1 MMLIGILKPN
11 TSPVYL
17 LLHHASVYRGVRKNK
32 CCLLVTQVTTWRHC
46 YWTPLAYQCLCRACM
61 CNNALCVL
69 AVLHACVCVCVCKLY
84 ACHGFLSEHK
94 LGPGLQLTF
103 YGIWAKSGHTYR
115 HTNTWMTYNLHKSLS
130 LALSLS
136 YTHTHSHHSSSK
148 SSITLQQQVKF
159 NFQVRPVGCQP
170 SGLLQLLYTQC
181 FFSL

>member
-1 MMLIGILKPN
+1 MLRFIGVSER
-11 TSPVYL
+11 TSAVSL
-17 LLHHASVYRGVRKNK
+17 LLRWQRDVTAIEHLWHINVCVGHV
-32 CCLLVTQVTTWRHC
+32 CVIMHCVCLQFYMR
-46 YWTPLAYQCLCRACM
+46 
-61 CNNALCVL
+61 
-69 AVLHACVCVCVCKLY
+69 VCVCVCKLY